1 VTRYIRDKLTVD
13 DSEETLYFDTYRP
26 EELEAVITTQKK
38 VVAAQK
44 KRGDTRLYS
53 VLICVDDFADSAAFS
68 RRSVLLHE
76 LYTRGR
82 HAGIS
87 TITSVQRYRSLSP
100 IIRVNAT
107 SLVIFRIRIAKEL
120 EAVITTQKKIVAAQK
135 KRGDTRL
142 YSVLICVDDFADSAA
157 FSRRSVLL
165 HELYT
170 RGRHAGISTT
180 TSVQRYRSLSPIIR
194 VNATSLVIFRI
205 RNAKELEALS
215 EENSAVVGKDQF
227 KAIYDAATAE
237 PYSFLY
243 IDTTAKTIDTM
254 FYLRFE
260 QPIVLAAEEK

>member
-1 VTRYIRDKLTVD
+1 MSIFERIFIWPPSVNADPACKPVKQYIRDKMRVD
-13 DSEETLYFDTYRP
+13 DSKEKLYFDTYRP

-38 VVAAQK
+38 IVAAQK
-44 KRGDTRLYS
+44 KRGDRRLYS
-53 VLICVDDFADSAAFS
+53 VLVCVDDFADSAALS

-87 TITSVQRYRSLSP
+87 TI
-100 IIRVNAT
+100 
-107 SLVIFRIRIAKEL
+107 
-120 EAVITTQKKIVAAQK
+120 
-135 KRGDTRL
+135 
-142 YSVLICVDDFADSAA
+142 
-157 FSRRSVLL
+157 
-165 HELYT
+165 
-170 RGRHAGISTT
+170 

-227 KAIYDAATAE
+227 KAIYDASTAE
-237 PYSFLY
+237 PYSLLY
-243 IDTTAKTIDTM
+243 IDTTAKTVDKM

-260 QPIVLAAEEK
+260 QPIVLT